1 MLYVWILAQCYV
13 ESSPPDIHYYWM
25 ESRGDTIRLWITK
38 DVYVRAKWD
47 DITRLTKLFEK
58 NKTNVDYYCNGV

>member
-1 MLYVWILAQCYV
+1 MYGSWRNAMSRVARPIFITTGWKA
-13 ESSPPDIHYYWM
+13 
-25 ESRGDTIRLWITK
+25 RGDTIRLWITK
-38 DVYVRAKWD
+38 DVYVRTKWD